1 MNILAVTPETWG
13 LALVSIAVVFVIL
26 LVLVWILGIFSF
38 IARKT
43 ANKASNAK
51 VAYNQQKQAK
61 TFANASDEDKAAV
74 AVALYLYEQEE
85 KRQES
90 RVLTITH
97 NNQNWTSQL
106 NPRL

>member
-1 MNILAVTPETWG
+1 MNF
-13 LALVSIAVVFVIL
+13 LALTIDSAWLALTCVGVVFAILVVLVVIL
-26 LVLVWILGIFSF
+26 QVFTLV
-38 IARKT
+38 AKNT
-43 ANKASNAK
+43 ATKASSAK

-74 AVALYLYEQEE
+74 AMALYLYEEE
-85 KRQES
+85 KKNLES

-97 NNQNWTSQL
+97 TSQTWTSQL

>member
-1 MNILAVTPETWG
+1 MNF
-13 LALVSIAVVFVIL
+13 LALTIDSVWLALTCVGVVFAILVVLVVIL
-26 LVLVWILGIFSF
+26 QVFTLV
-38 IARKT
+38 AKKT
-43 ANKASNAK
+43 ATKASSAK

-74 AVALYLYEQEE
+74 AMALYLYEEE
-85 KRQES
+85 KKNLES

-97 NNQNWTSQL
+97 TSQTWTSQL

>member
-1 MNILAVTPETWG
+1 MNILAVTTETWG
-13 LALVSIAVVFVIL
+13 LAGVSVAVVFAIL
-26 LVLVWILGIFSF
+26 VVLVWILNIFSLL
-38 IARKT
+38 ARKT
-43 ANKASNAK
+43 ATKASSAK

-74 AVALYLYEQEE
+74 AMALYLYEQD
-85 KRQES
+85 KKNQES

-97 NNQNWTSQL
+97 TSQAWTSQL

>member
-1 MNILAVTPETWG
+1 MNILAVTIETLG
-13 LALVSIAVVFVIL
+13 LALVSIAVVFFIL
-26 LVLVWILGIFSF
+26 LILVWILGIFSF
-38 IARKT
+38 VARKT
-43 ANKASNAK
+43 ANKASNVK

-74 AVALYLYEQEE
+74 AVALYLYEEE
-85 KRQES
+85 KKNLES

-97 NNQNWTSQL
+97 TSQAWTSQL

>member
-1 MNILAVTPETWG
+1 MNILAVTTETWG
-13 LALVSIAVVFVIL
+13 LAGVSVAVVFAIL
-26 LVLVWILGIFSF
+26 VVLVWILNIFSLL
-38 IARKT
+38 ARKT
-43 ANKASNAK
+43 VTKASSAK

-74 AVALYLYEQEE
+74 AMALYLYEQD
-85 KRQES
+85 KKNQES

-97 NNQNWTSQL
+97 TSQTWTSQL